1 MYFFKSLTASSGSEH
16 HRDCT
21 ARISVKWKDDL
32 NILRSFKTFDI
43 LNVSNWTV
51 YQTENPEEDPD
62 HICDRTVSLKQQHF
76 DNTLKIYKTFDMTTN
91 SYD

>member
-43 LNVSNWTV
+43 LNASNWTV
-51 YQTENPEEDPD
+51 CQTEKPEERN
-62 HICDRTVSLKQQHF
+62 HICDRTVTLKQQHC
-76 DNTLKIYKTFDMTTN
+76 DNVLKTYKIFDMTTN
-91 SYD
+91 SYE